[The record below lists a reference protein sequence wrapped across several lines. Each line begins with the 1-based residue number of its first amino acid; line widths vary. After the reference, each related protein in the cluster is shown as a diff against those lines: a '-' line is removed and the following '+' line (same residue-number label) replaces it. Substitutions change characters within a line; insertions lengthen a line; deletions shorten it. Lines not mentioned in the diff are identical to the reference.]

1 MPDEAVNLLDDDRRH
16 EVLRRRLTRKLAG
29 FMAEIPEENA
39 AAATTSYRP
48 ARGQFPVPELV
59 LFALRDVLG
68 WRWLGPWEKTRWTV
82 YGSVGGQRVAFELRK
97 FGFTI
102 HVPKDQPELGTRVE
116 GQLRQAL
123 RDVEAYLRPFA
134 KTQVDRGEAMIINRF
149 AEFNER
155 YRFHRGLAVAA
166 YQRGAEIP
174 PAADLSLP
182 EDERERMRLANA
194 DITVRINAT
203 LSANRHG
210 FFHSTAM
217 IDAYFSCLEHRL
229 VLLRAFMGRPFAEN
243 EVLDLLGMRWDDKL
257 KLILPKP
264 FPRAVGQLLG
274 RMRRIK
280 ERIRNPFAHGGVEN
294 DQGSIFFKLPNI
306 GAVPANFTCFGDS
319 IRFTVLPISTE
330 DHADS
335 CSVFDALDT
344 LLASGELAGPDQLL
358 KGGVDPV
365 FNALHTGEYAEA
377 LVGGPA
383 AIEAY
388 IDGWSRHWEQHV
400 NMDY

>member
-1 MPDEAVNLLDDDRRH
+1 MPNEATVLSDEDRRR

-29 FMAEIPEENA
+29 FTAEIPEENA
-39 AAATTSYRP
+39 KAPTTSYQP
-48 ARGQFPVPELV
+48 ARDRFPVPELV

-82 YGSVGGQRVAFELRK
+82 YGAVDGRRVAFELRK

-102 HVPKDQPELGTRVE
+102 HIQKDRPELGARVE

-134 KTQVDRGEAMIINRF
+134 KAQVERGEAMIINRF
-149 AEFNER
+149 MEFDQR
-155 YRFHRGLAVAA
+155 YRFHRSLADAA
-166 YQRGAEIP
+166 YQRGSGVTP
-174 PAADLSLP
+174 PPEPHLP
-182 EDERERMRLANA
+182 DDERERIEVVST
-194 DITVRINAT
+194 DITARINASW
-203 LSANRHG
+203 SANRQG

-229 VLLRAFMGRPFAEN
+229 VLLRAFTGRAFAEK
-243 EVLDLLGMRWDDKL
+243 EVLDLLSMGWDDKL
-257 KLILPKP
+257 KLILPRP
-264 FPRAVGQLLG
+264 LPREAGDLLG

-294 DQGSIFFKLPNI
+294 DQGSIFFKLPKI
-306 GAVPANFTCFGDS
+306 GAVPANFTRFGDS
-319 IRFTVLPISTE
+319 VRFTVLPVNAD

-344 LLASGELAGPDQLL
+344 LLASGDLAGPDQFIR
-358 KGGVDPV
+358 GGVDPV
-365 FNALHTGEYAEA
+365 FDALHTGEYAEA
-377 LVGGPA
+377 LAGGSTA
-383 AIEAY
+383 VEAY
-388 IDGWSRHWEQHV
+388 IDAWSSSWEQHV